1 MDTQRWDKLKLILAG
16 ALEERSPLART
27 ALVERLCSD
36 DKELLQ
42 EAESLLAEAEVILE
56 EGDDGL
62 EACAEDASTR
72 IPRDSSSEVGRRIGA
87 YVTVRRIGR
96 GGMGSVYLAARADGH
111 FEKEVAI
118 KVLNPGTDM
127 DEVLQR
133 FRSEQQVLARLDH
146 PNIARLLD
154 AGRTDDGL
162 PYFVMEYI
170 DGVPVTDFIEQAGA
184 SIEARLELFLK
195 ICSAVEF
202 AHGRSVVH
210 RDLKPSNILVN
221 RAGEPKLLDFGIA
234 KWLRTEI
241 DPLELTAPGRER
253 LSPIAASPEQA
264 AGAAVTKSSDVY
276 ALGALLYEMLTEVRP
291 HRFPN
296 HNPSQA
302 ELVSVLFEQQPVL
315 PSLAVT
321 DKDRRRRIQ
330 GDLDAIVLKA
340 LQKGPANRYPSV
352 RTLAEDVQ
360 RYLAGEPVSVSKAR
374 SLNRLFAKAYRNSGV
389 RLAGLAVVVVIAGLM
404 ALNWDRLSEI
414 WSNQAK
420 GSGRSSAQTSG
431 VPLLPEKSIA
441 VLPFESLT
449 GENDGYFA
457 DGVQDNL
464 LTDLARVSDLRVI
477 GRTSVASYRNAKKN
491 PREIGEALRVSFIL
505 EGSIQK
511 AGDRIRLNVR
521 LIDTRTEAEAWGE
534 HYDRTIDDL
543 FALQS
548 ELAATIASRLKATLL
563 PDEKAA
569 IEKRPTQDMVA
580 YDLYLHAREEFYR
593 YNYARAIEF
602 LESATARDP
611 KFALAYAFLAE
622 MNLYQYRVVT
632 AQDPKY
638 LTRAKEAADKALALA
653 PALAESHLAHA
664 QYYYYGT
671 REYEAALRE
680 LKLAAPPTIEAGFLY
695 LSALIHRRLGHWKE
709 AIRNVERAA
718 ELDPR
723 NPFIVNQLLESYL
736 RVRRFQD
743 AETFASKAI
752 RSLPPTDNS
761 RWLLKAES
769 FLKRGRLDD
778 ARATLMEAPL
788 ARADKVLALV
798 RVGLYARDYDRA
810 AEDLKGLPIPISEA
824 RFALC
829 YDAKIAKGRG
839 DLDRMRTV
847 FQMAHDQTSRKLAA
861 RPDDPELL
869 VDLSFDN
876 AALGRK
882 EEALRGIRQVVELVP
897 ISRDAADGVV
907 YATLL
912 AMIHA
917 EIGDVDSS
925 LEILRRVVRLPNG
938 PSYGELQ
945 FDPGWDNLRTNP
957 RFEEIVQQSTEPL
970 VYD

>member
-1 MDTQRWDKLKLILAG
+1 M
-16 ALEERSPLART
+16 EERSPVARA

-42 EAESLLAEAEVILE
+42 EAESLLAEAEAILE
-56 EGDDGL
+56 AGDEDL
-62 EACAEDASTR
+62 EACAEDAGTR
-72 IPRDSSSEVGRRIGA
+72 IARESLPEIGRRIGA
-87 YVTVRRIGR
+87 YVTVRRIGQ

-118 KVLNPGTDM
+118 KVLNPGTDL
-127 DEVLQR
+127 DDVIRR

-170 DGVPVTDFIEQAGA
+170 DGAPVTDFIEEAVP
-184 SIEARLELFLK
+184 SVEARLQLFLK

-202 AHGRSVVH
+202 AHGNSVVH

-234 KWLRTEI
+234 KFLCNEI
-241 DPLELTAPGRER
+241 DPLERTAPGHER

-276 ALGALLYEMLTEVRP
+276 ALGALLYEMLTEMRP
-291 HRFPN
+291 HRFPSR
-296 HNPSQA
+296 NPSQT
-302 ELVSVLFEQQPVL
+302 ELISVLFEQEPVL
-315 PSLAVT
+315 PSLAV
-321 DKDRRRRIQ
+321 KDQGRRRQIQ

-340 LQKGPANRYPSV
+340 LQKEPTNRYPSV
-352 RTLAEDVQ
+352 RSLAEDVE
-360 RYLAGEPVSVSKAR
+360 RYLAHEPVSVRKSR
-374 SLNRLFAKAYRNSGV
+374 SFNQLFAKAYRSHRF
-389 RLAGLAVVVVIAGLM
+389 RLAGFALLVVAAGLA
-404 ALNWDRLSEI
+404 ALDWNHLSGI
-414 WSNQAK
+414 WSDPGKEREKSA
-420 GSGRSSAQTSG
+420 AQTNGIPS
-431 VPLLPEKSIA
+431 LPEKSIA
-441 VLPFESLT
+441 VLPFDSLT

-491 PREIGEALRVSFIL
+491 PREIGEALRVAFIL

-521 LIDTRTEAEAWGE
+521 LIDTRTEAEIWGE

-543 FALQS
+543 FVLQS
-548 ELAATIASRLKATLL
+548 ELAETIASRLKATLL

-569 IEKRPTQDMVA
+569 IEKRPTRDLVA

-593 YNYARAIEF
+593 YNYPRAIEF

-611 KFALAYAFLAE
+611 KFAVAYALLAE
-622 MNLYQYRVVT
+622 MNLYQYRFVT

-638 LTRAKEAADKALALA
+638 LAAAKDAADKALALA
-653 PALAESHLAHA
+653 PALAESHLAQA

-680 LKLAAPPTIEAGFLY
+680 LKLAAPPTIEARFLD

-709 AIRNVERAA
+709 SIRNVERAA

-743 AETFASKAI
+743 AEIFASKAI
-752 RSLPPTDNS
+752 RLLPPTDNS

-769 FLKRGRLDD
+769 FLQRGRLDE

-788 ARADKVLALV
+788 ARPDKVLALV
-798 RVGLYARDYDRA
+798 RVGIYARDYDRA
-810 AEDLKGLPIPISEA
+810 AEDLEGLPLPISEV
-824 RFALC
+824 RYALC
-829 YDAKIAKGRG
+829 YDGKIAKGRG

-847 FQMAHDQTSRKLAA
+847 FQMAHDRTSQKLAA
-861 RPDDPELL
+861 QPDDPGLL

-876 AALGRK
+876 AALDRK
-882 EEALRGIRQVVELVP
+882 EEALRGIRRVVELVP
-897 ISRDAADGVV
+897 ISRDAADGVT

-912 AMIHA
+912 AMIYA
-917 EIGDVDSS
+917 EVGDVDSS
-925 LEILRRVVRLPNG
+925 LEVLTRVVRLPSG
-938 PSYGELQ
+938 PSYGELR

-957 RFEEIVQQSTEPL
+957 KFDEILQQSTEPP